1 MEGGEMQMSP
11 RSFRLCREQQGHG
24 RYGIICALMKNIRFG
39 LLPQIALAIILGIAL
54 GGFVPSQL
62 VRCANTFSSVFDQF
76 IKFMVPLIIV
86 GLVAPAIAETGR
98 GAGRMLLMTVSL
110 AYASTLFA
118 GFLGYFVS
126 VETFPSLVS
135 SDAAKAVGEAAKT
148 FPSYVT
154 IKIPP
159 MLDVMSALVIS
170 FILGLGMIFAESDI
184 LKRGFIEF
192 RAVITKTISVAL
204 VPLLPFYIFAIFLD
218 MTAAGRTKTVL
229 AAFAAIIA
237 VFTLLTFAVIL
248 VQFCIAG
255 AIAKKNPFKAI
266 VTMLPAY
273 LTALGTS
280 SSAATIPVTR
290 AQTIKNG
297 VRPEVADFVIPL
309 CATVHLAGSTIK
321 LVACAVALLLMENA
335 ADQINLTTFAG
346 FIAMVGVVMV
356 AAPGVPGGAVMAAL
370 GILESILGFD
380 QAQLALMITLY
391 VATDSIGTACN
402 ITGDGAI
409 AMIMDRIHARPAAD
423 AIRHP
428 TGQGVNP

>member
-1 MEGGEMQMSP
+1 
-11 RSFRLCREQQGHG
+11 
-24 RYGIICALMKNIRFG
+24 MKKIRFG
-39 LLPQIALAIILGIAL
+39 LLPQIALAIVLGIAL
-54 GGFVPSQL
+54 GGFVPSQF
-62 VRCANTFSSVFDQF
+62 VRCTNTFSSVFDQF

-98 GAGRMLLMTVSL
+98 GAGRMLLLTVSI
-110 AYASTLFA
+110 AYTSTLFA

-135 SDAAKAVGEAAKT
+135 GDAAKAVGDAAKT
-148 FPSYVT
+148 FAPYVT
-154 IKIPP
+154 IRIPP

-192 RAVITKTISVAL
+192 RTVITKTISVAL

-218 MTAAGRTKTVL
+218 MTAAGKTKTVL

-237 VFTLLTFAVIL
+237 VFTLLTFTVIL

-255 AIAKKNPFKAI
+255 AVAKKNPFKAI
-266 VTMLPAY
+266 ATMLPAY

-321 LVACAVALLLMENA
+321 LVACAVALLLMEGA
-335 ADQINLTTFAG
+335 TEQINLTTFAG

-402 ITGDGAI
+402 ITGDCAI
-409 AMIMDRIHARPAAD
+409 AMIMDRISPKRK
-423 AIRHP
+423 
-428 TGQGVNP
+428 

>member
-1 MEGGEMQMSP
+1 
-11 RSFRLCREQQGHG
+11 
-24 RYGIICALMKNIRFG
+24 MKKIKFG
-39 LLPQIALAIILGIAL
+39 LLPRIAVAIILGITI
-54 GGFVPSQL
+54 GGFVPAEI
-62 VRCANTFSSVFDQF
+62 VRGVNTFTSVFDQF

-86 GLVAPAIAETGR
+86 GLVAPAIAETGH
-98 GAGRMLLMTVSL
+98 GAGKMLLCTVSL

-126 VETFPSLVS
+126 VAAFPSLVS
-135 SDAAKAVGEAAKT
+135 ADAAKAVEEAAKT
-148 FPSYVT
+148 FAPYVT

-159 MLDVMSALVIS
+159 MLDVMSALVVS
-170 FILGLGMIFAESDI
+170 FIMGLGMIFAESDV
-184 LKRGFIEF
+184 LKRGFVEF
-192 RAVITKTISVAL
+192 RTIITKAISVAL
-204 VPLLPFYIFAIFLD
+204 VPLLPFYIFGIFLD
-218 MTAAGRTKTVL
+218 MTAAGKTKTVL

-237 VFTLLTFAVIL
+237 VFTLLTFVVIL

-255 AIAKKNPFKAI
+255 AIARKNPLKAI
-266 VTMLPAY
+266 YTMLPAY

-297 VRPEVADFVIPL
+297 VSPETADFVVPL
-309 CATVHLAGSTIK
+309 CATVHLAGSTVK
-321 LVACAVALLLMENA
+321 LVACAVALLLMA
-335 ADQINLTTFAG
+335 GATAQINVATFAG
-346 FIAMVGVVMV
+346 FIAMIGIVMV

-370 GILESILGFD
+370 GILESMLGFD

-409 AMIMDRIHARPAAD
+409 AMIMDRISPNRK
-423 AIRHP
+423 
-428 TGQGVNP
+428 

>member
-1 MEGGEMQMSP
+1 
-11 RSFRLCREQQGHG
+11 
-24 RYGIICALMKNIRFG
+24 MKKIKFG
-39 LLPQIALAIILGIAL
+39 LLPRIAVAIILGIAI
-54 GGFVPSQL
+54 GGFVPAEI
-62 VRCANTFSSVFDQF
+62 VRGVNTFTSVFDQF

-86 GLVAPAIAETGR
+86 GLVAPAIAETGH
-98 GAGRMLLMTVSL
+98 GAGKMLLCTVSL

-126 VETFPSLVS
+126 VAAFPSLVS
-135 SDAAKAVGEAAKT
+135 ADAAKAVEEAAKT
-148 FPSYVT
+148 FAPYVT

-159 MLDVMSALVIS
+159 MLDVMSALVVS
-170 FILGLGMIFAESDI
+170 FIMGLGMIFAESDV
-184 LKRGFIEF
+184 LKRGFVEF
-192 RAVITKTISVAL
+192 RTIITKAISVAL
-204 VPLLPFYIFAIFLD
+204 VPLLPFYIFGIFLD
-218 MTAAGRTKTVL
+218 MTAAGKTKTVL

-237 VFTLLTFAVIL
+237 VFTLLTFVVIL

-255 AIAKKNPFKAI
+255 AIARKNPLKAI
-266 VTMLPAY
+266 YTMLPAY

-297 VRPEVADFVIPL
+297 VSPETADFVVPL
-309 CATVHLAGSTIK
+309 CATVHLAGSTVK
-321 LVACAVALLLMENA
+321 LVACAVALLLMA
-335 ADQINLTTFAG
+335 GATAQINVATFAG
-346 FIAMVGVVMV
+346 FIAMIGIVMV

-370 GILESILGFD
+370 GILESMLGFD

-409 AMIMDRIHARPAAD
+409 AMIMNRISPNRK
-423 AIRHP
+423 
-428 TGQGVNP
+428 

>member
-1 MEGGEMQMSP
+1 MVV
-11 RSFRLCREQQGHG
+11 
-24 RYGIICALMKNIRFG
+24 MKKIKFG
-39 LLPQIALAIILGIAL
+39 LLPRIAVAIILGIAI
-54 GGFVPSQL
+54 GGFVPAEI
-62 VRCANTFSSVFDQF
+62 VRGVNTFTSVFDQF

-86 GLVAPAIAETGR
+86 GLVAPAIAETGH
-98 GAGRMLLMTVSL
+98 GAGKMLLCTVSI

-126 VETFPSLVS
+126 VAAFPSLVS
-135 SDAAKAVGEAAKT
+135 ADAAKAVEEAAKT
-148 FPSYVT
+148 FAPYVT

-159 MLDVMSALVIS
+159 MLDVMSALVVS
-170 FILGLGMIFAESDI
+170 FIMGLGMIFAESDI
-184 LKRGFIEF
+184 LKRGFVEF
-192 RAVITKTISVAL
+192 RTIITKAISVAL
-204 VPLLPFYIFAIFLD
+204 VPLLPFYIFGIFLD
-218 MTAAGRTKTVL
+218 MTAAGKTKTVL

-237 VFTLLTFAVIL
+237 VFTLLTFVVIL

-255 AIAKKNPFKAI
+255 AIARKNPLKAI
-266 VTMLPAY
+266 YTMLPAY

-297 VRPEVADFVIPL
+297 VSPETADFVVPL
-309 CATVHLAGSTIK
+309 CATVHLAGSTVK
-321 LVACAVALLLMENA
+321 LVSCAVALLLMA
-335 ADQINLTTFAG
+335 GTTAQINVATFAG
-346 FIAMVGVVMV
+346 FIAMIGIVMV

-370 GILESILGFD
+370 GILESMLGFD

-409 AMIMDRIHARPAAD
+409 AMIMDRISPNRK
-423 AIRHP
+423 
-428 TGQGVNP
+428 

>member
-1 MEGGEMQMSP
+1 
-11 RSFRLCREQQGHG
+11 
-24 RYGIICALMKNIRFG
+24 MKKIKFG
-39 LLPQIALAIILGIAL
+39 LLPRIAVAIILGIAI
-54 GGFVPSQL
+54 GGFVPAEI
-62 VRCANTFSSVFDQF
+62 VRGVNTFTSVFDQF

-86 GLVAPAIAETGR
+86 GLVAPAIAETGH
-98 GAGRMLLMTVSL
+98 GAGKMLLCTVSL

-126 VETFPSLVS
+126 VAAFPSLVS
-135 SDAAKAVGEAAKT
+135 ADAAKAVEEAAKT
-148 FPSYVT
+148 FAPYVT

-159 MLDVMSALVIS
+159 MLDVMSALVVS
-170 FILGLGMIFAESDI
+170 FIMGLGMIFAESDI
-184 LKRGFIEF
+184 LKRGFVEF
-192 RAVITKTISVAL
+192 RTIITKAISVAL
-204 VPLLPFYIFAIFLD
+204 VPLLPLYIFGIFLD
-218 MTAAGRTKTVL
+218 MTAAGKTKTVL

-237 VFTLLTFAVIL
+237 VFTLLTFVVIL

-255 AIAKKNPFKAI
+255 AIARKNPLKAI
-266 VTMLPAY
+266 YTMLPAY

-297 VRPEVADFVIPL
+297 VSPETADFVVPL
-309 CATVHLAGSTIK
+309 CATVHLAGSTVK
-321 LVACAVALLLMENA
+321 LVSCAVALLLMA
-335 ADQINLTTFAG
+335 GTTAQINVATFAG
-346 FIAMVGVVMV
+346 FIAMIGIVMV

-370 GILESILGFD
+370 GILESMLGFD

-409 AMIMDRIHARPAAD
+409 AMIMNRISPNRK
-423 AIRHP
+423 
-428 TGQGVNP
+428 